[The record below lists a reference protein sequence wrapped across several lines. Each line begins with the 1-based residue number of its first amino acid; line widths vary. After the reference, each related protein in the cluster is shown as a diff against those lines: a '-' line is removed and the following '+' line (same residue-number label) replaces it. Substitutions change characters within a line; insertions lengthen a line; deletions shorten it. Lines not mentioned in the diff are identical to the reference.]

1 MILLELSV
9 RRPVPGFTVRVL
21 QVMEICV
28 KWLAVLPIK
37 ERDPPRLSRQPAQLV
52 SKLALPIVKDP
63 SE

>member
-1 MILLELSV
+1 MLELSV
-9 RRPVPGFTVRVL
+9 RRPVPAYTVQVL
-21 QVMEICV
+21 HVMEICV

-37 ERDPPRLSRQPAQLV
+37 ERDPPRLSWQPAQLV